1 MRTALLLVLLT
12 VAGTTVADELTFL
25 DAAILGVVEGVTE
38 YLPVSST
45 GHLMVTNRILGIG
58 ETPAT
63 EDAADSYIIA
73 IQAGAILAVLL
84 LYRERVGRIVAGL
97 AGRDLE
103 GRRLLTNLLV
113 SFAPAVVVAL
123 TLEDVIKDRLFGTGP
138 VVAAWIVG
146 GIGILAWVRWGSG
159 RGEGLPLESLTVRMA
174 LVIGLAQCIAMWP
187 GTSRS
192 LVTIIAALL
201 VGLSLAAAVEYSF
214 LLGLITL
221 GAATS
226 YEMVTNGSTIIDA
239 FGWGPVLV
247 GFATA
252 FVSALIAVRWMV
264 DYLQRHSLAIFGW
277 YRIAAGLG
285 TLALIAADVI

>member
-1 MRTALLLVLLT
+1 MRTALLLLLLT

-58 ETPAT
+58 ETPGT

-97 AGRDLE
+97 AGRDVE

-146 GIGILAWVRWGSG
+146 GVGILAWVRWGSG
-159 RGEGLPLESLTVRMA
+159 RGTGVPLESLTVRMA
-174 LVIGLAQCIAMWP
+174 LLIGLAQCIAMWP

-192 LVTIIAALL
+192 LVTIIAALV

-214 LLGLITL
+214 LLGLVTL

-226 YEMVTNGSTIIDA
+226 YEMVTNGSTIIEA

-264 DYLQRHSLAIFGW
+264 EYLQRHSLAIFGW

-285 TLALIAADVI
+285 TLALVAADVI